1 MALQP
6 GRPPALAAARR
17 SAGEDGSNMVV
28 VCWTA
33 SLRPAPVCSA
43 PETRALMDLTGRA
56 PNRDLRSR
64 SPGAYAA
71 RSGGFRSVRPR
82 LRHRALLG
90 DIKVVGAFE
99 LHASSRASRF
109 TLVVDI
115 VRRHHPVVIVGSGS
129 RALCSYT
136 CVQILIGHH
145 DAWSPLGRQTWARPR
160 VHASRESPCMFCTLS
175 CFACVLF

>member
-1 MALQP
+1 MTLQP

-17 SAGEDGSNMVV
+17 CAGDDGSNMVV

-56 PNRDLRSR
+56 ANRDLR

-71 RSGGFRSVRPR
+71 RYGGFRSVRPR

-145 DAWSPLGRQTWARPR
+145 DVWSPLGRRTWARPR
-160 VHASRESPCMFCTLS
+160 MHAVPCFCCT
-175 CFACVLF
+175 CVLVL

>member
-1 MALQP
+1 MALQ
-6 GRPPALAAARR
+6 PALAAARR

-160 VHASRESPCMFCTLS
+160 VHKSRASLCMSCMLL
-175 CFACVLF
+175 CFACV

>member
-1 MALQP
+1 MD
-6 GRPPALAAARR
+6 
-17 SAGEDGSNMVV
+17 DGSNMVV

-71 RSGGFRSVRPR
+71 RSGGFRSVRLR
-82 LRHRALLG
+82 LRYRALLG
-90 DIKVVGAFE
+90 DIKVVVGAFE

-136 CVQILIGHH
+136 CVQILFVIGHH
-145 DAWSPLGRQTWARPR
+145 AVVANGQCLLSTCSWRRWA
-160 VHASRESPCMFCTLS
+160 LS
-175 CFACVLF
+175 YQAKM

>member
-1 MALQP
+1 MWLRRP
-6 GRPPALAAARR
+6 GRRLRMERLGGILQMTASTCWWSRPRFRSARARAGSAQRLRAPALLCGRR
-17 SAGEDGSNMVV
+17 QTQSPVIGRLLLSLLQHSIANDG
-28 VCWTA
+28 
-33 SLRPAPVCSA
+33 
-43 PETRALMDLTGRA
+43 
-56 PNRDLRSR
+56 
-64 SPGAYAA
+64 
-71 RSGGFRSVRPR
+71 R

-109 TLVVDI
+109 TFVVDI
-115 VRRHHPVVIVGSGS
+115 GRRHHPVVIVGSGS

-160 VHASRESPCMFCTLS
+160 VHAARESPCMFCMLS